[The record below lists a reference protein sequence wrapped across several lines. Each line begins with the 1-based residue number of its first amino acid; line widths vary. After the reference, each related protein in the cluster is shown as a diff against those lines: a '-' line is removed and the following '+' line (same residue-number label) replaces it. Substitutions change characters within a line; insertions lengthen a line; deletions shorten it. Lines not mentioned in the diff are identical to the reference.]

1 MRKQW
6 IPGPFSRSGW
16 GLGTRLA
23 LEMMVQDDM
32 EDLDSRG
39 ELDIEDDPNSPL
51 PQDSD
56 SDAPLEDESDEES
69 LPRNSSPSDS
79 DEDPH
84 ALASILDD
92 SLGGGKQINVVDIS
106 VQDYINIFSL

>member
-1 MRKQW
+1 M
-6 IPGPFSRSGW
+6 SR
-16 GLGTRLA
+16 LVPHQA

-56 SDAPLEDESDEES
+56 SEAPLEDESDEES
-69 LPRNSSPSDS
+69 LPCNSSPS
-79 DEDPH
+79 DPH
-84 ALASILDD
+84 ALASTLDD